1 MTNSRLIQ
9 MAERR
14 KLNMILRAQIN
25 GDAEAYERAVNS
37 YVNSDGEIIFPE
49 APVEA
54 LTIEKLD
61 AKISELEF
69 DLIREENMT
78 FLPKGF
84 YEKQDKLN
92 ALKEQR
98 SALTAQEN

>member
-9 MAERR
+9 IAERR

-25 GDAEAYERAVNS
+25 GDTEAYERAVNS
-37 YVNSDGEIIFPE
+37 YVNSEGEIIFPE

-84 YEKQDKLN
+84 YEKQDKLY
-92 ALKEQR
+92 ALKKQR
-98 SALTAQEN
+98 EALTAQEN